1 MAVLE
6 TASGGFYPYM
16 SKQVNLLE
24 GSILGKLSVLALP
37 IMMTAFV
44 QMAYNLVDMV
54 WIGQLGSNAVAAVG
68 AAGTYLWI
76 ADSCTSVAK
85 TGGQIKVAHSIGEGN
100 PKKAKQFGASAFQMG
115 VSIIMICILFVL
127 FGHQLMVGVFQF
139 TEEQVHVD
147 AVNYLLI
154 TGTVGVLFSTI
165 NQIFTGLYTGIGD
178 SKTPFLANAVG
189 LVINLVMDPVLIFG
203 IGFIP
208 AMGVIG
214 AAVATAGAQGVV
226 TLLFLLISYKRG
238 GLFQGMPV
246 FRKPKMDYI
255 KQVWKLGF
263 PVGLQNVFMSGLSL
277 IIASMIAAWGAD
289 AIAVQKVGGQVESIA
304 WMIAGGFSMAVNS
317 FIGQNYGA
325 GKMQRVRKGYNAAMT
340 LMVIWGLLCSLVL
353 IVFPEFLF
361 QIFIRETDVLDMGVS
376 YLRILGVCQLC
387 VCMEGCST
395 GAFNGLG
402 ETRIPSAVS
411 IVFNLARIPM
421 AILLPMTPLGLDGIW
436 WALTISAILKGVV
449 LTAWYLL
456 YVHKRKL
463 YEQDREIPAV

>member
-1 MAVLE
+1 
-6 TASGGFYPYM
+6 M

-100 PKKAKQFGASAFQMG
+100 PEKAKQFGASAFQMG

-203 IGFIP
+203 VGFIP

-361 QIFIRETDVLDMGVS
+361 QIFIRETDVLDMCVS

>member
-1 MAVLE
+1 
-6 TASGGFYPYM
+6 M

-100 PKKAKQFGASAFQMG
+100 PEKAKQFGASAFQMG
-115 VSIIMICILFVL
+115 VSIIMLCILFVL

-154 TGTVGVLFSTI
+154 TGTIGVLFSTI

-203 IGFIP
+203 VGFIP

>member
-1 MAVLE
+1 
-6 TASGGFYPYM
+6 M

-100 PKKAKQFGASAFQMG
+100 PEKAKQFGASAFQMG
-115 VSIIMICILFVL
+115 VSIIMLCILFVL

-154 TGTVGVLFSTI
+154 TGTIGVLFSTI

-208 AMGVIG
+208 AIGVIG

-325 GKMQRVRKGYNAAMT
+325 GKMHRVRKGYNAAMT

>member
-1 MAVLE
+1 
-6 TASGGFYPYM
+6 M

-100 PKKAKQFGASAFQMG
+100 PEKAKQFGASAFQMG

-214 AAVATAGAQGVV
+214 AAVATAGAQSVV

>member
-1 MAVLE
+1 
-6 TASGGFYPYM
+6 M

-100 PKKAKQFGASAFQMG
+100 PEKAKQFGASAFQMG
-115 VSIIMICILFVL
+115 VSIIMLCILFVL

-203 IGFIP
+203 VGFIP

-277 IIASMIAAWGAD
+277 IIASMIAAWGTD

>member
-76 ADSCTSVAK
+76 ADSCISVAK

-100 PKKAKQFGASAFQMG
+100 PEKAKQFGASAFQMG

-203 IGFIP
+203 VGFIP

>member
-1 MAVLE
+1 
-6 TASGGFYPYM
+6 M

-100 PKKAKQFGASAFQMG
+100 PEKAKQFGASAFQMG

-325 GKMQRVRKGYNAAMT
+325 GKMHRVRKGYNAAMT

>member
-1 MAVLE
+1 
-6 TASGGFYPYM
+6 M

-100 PKKAKQFGASAFQMG
+100 PEKAKQFGASAFQMG
-115 VSIIMICILFVL
+115 VSIIMLCILFVL

>member
-1 MAVLE
+1 
-6 TASGGFYPYM
+6 M

-100 PKKAKQFGASAFQMG
+100 PEKAKQFGASAFQMG
-115 VSIIMICILFVL
+115 VSIIMICILFAL

-154 TGTVGVLFSTI
+154 TGTIGVLFSTI

>member
-1 MAVLE
+1 
-6 TASGGFYPYM
+6 M

-100 PKKAKQFGASAFQMG
+100 PEKAKQFGASAFQMG
-115 VSIIMICILFVL
+115 VSIIMLCILFVL

-325 GKMQRVRKGYNAAMT
+325 GKMHRVRKGYNAAMT

>member
-1 MAVLE
+1 
-6 TASGGFYPYM
+6 M

-76 ADSCTSVAK
+76 ADSCISVAK

-100 PKKAKQFGASAFQMG
+100 PEKAKQFGASAFQMG

-203 IGFIP
+203 VGFIP

>member
-1 MAVLE
+1 
-6 TASGGFYPYM
+6 M

-37 IMMTAFV
+37 LMMTAFV

-100 PKKAKQFGASAFQMG
+100 PEKAKQFGASAFQMG
-115 VSIIMICILFVL
+115 VSIIMLCILFVL

-203 IGFIP
+203 VGFLP

>member
-1 MAVLE
+1 
-6 TASGGFYPYM
+6 M

-76 ADSCTSVAK
+76 ADSCISVAK

-100 PKKAKQFGASAFQMG
+100 PEKAKQFGASAFQMG

-139 TEEQVHVD
+139 TEAQVHVD

-353 IVFPEFLF
+353 FVFPEFLF

>member
-1 MAVLE
+1 
-6 TASGGFYPYM
+6 M

-100 PKKAKQFGASAFQMG
+100 SEKAKQFGASAFQMG

>member
-1 MAVLE
+1 
-6 TASGGFYPYM
+6 M

-100 PKKAKQFGASAFQMG
+100 PEKAKQFGASAFQMG
-115 VSIIMICILFVL
+115 VSIIMLCILFVL

-203 IGFIP
+203 VGFIP

-325 GKMQRVRKGYNAAMT
+325 GKMHRVRKGYNAAMT

>member
-1 MAVLE
+1 
-6 TASGGFYPYM
+6 M

-100 PKKAKQFGASAFQMG
+100 PEKAKQFGASAFQMG

-395 GAFNGLG
+395 GAFNGLA

>member
-1 MAVLE
+1 
-6 TASGGFYPYM
+6 M

-100 PKKAKQFGASAFQMG
+100 PEKAKQFGASAFQMG
-115 VSIIMICILFVL
+115 VSIIMLCILFVL

-463 YEQDREIPAV
+463 YEQEREIPAV

>member
-6 TASGGFYPYM
+6 TASGGFYPDM

-100 PKKAKQFGASAFQMG
+100 PEKAKQFGASAFQMG